1 MVQKVSG
8 RLQEPPR
15 SPPDPIK
22 KYLCV
27 RKILYFSTYIFLLPI
42 VLPIE
47 LPIELP
53 INRLG
58 GRYVPGPRPGP
69 GQGAGAGTPWARGR
83 GRDPLGQGPG
93 GPWAQDVDYAWRV

>member
-1 MVQKVSG
+1 MVRKVSG
-8 RLQEPPR
+8 RLQEAPW

-22 KYLCV
+22 KYLIF

-47 LPIELP
+47 LPIVLPIELP

-58 GRYVPGPRPGP
+58 GRYVI
-69 GQGAGAGTPWARGR
+69 
-83 GRDPLGQGPG
+83 
-93 GPWAQDVDYAWRV
+93 